1 MKDPWGLRSNVG
13 WKWTIIVVAM
23 GIPFLFH
30 EGSVGVEE
38 QCWLSVDYDSRVDGC
53 SIPVS

>member
-1 MKDPWGLRSNVG
+1 M
-13 WKWTIIVVAM
+13 TVVVM

-30 EGSVGVEE
+30 EGSVEVEE
-38 QCWLSVDYDSRVDGC
+38 QCFVPVDYDSRGDGY